1 VDEVVTD
8 LIFRE
13 LEFELCLDMSDFNRS
28 SHDFTRFIKKLKD
41 SPTTDFK
48 FQNTLFYLTLPDFNT
63 FSKACHSGVREFFC
77 WLKDDKKVNIIKD
90 LKMPDSATSPMSEEL
105 VQEVIVDQ
113 FEIEKFD
120 WRKLDISLDI
130 LTAPKSKIRDT
141 VKELTLYSS
150 GNWSVLYHWA
160 SEEGLVTLGGEK
172 GVYAR
177 SPQLSE
183 LG

>member
-1 VDEVVTD
+1 
-8 LIFRE
+8 
-13 LEFELCLDMSDFNRS
+13 
-28 SHDFTRFIKKLKD
+28 
-41 SPTTDFK
+41 
-48 FQNTLFYLTLPDFNT
+48 
-63 FSKACHSGVREFFC
+63 
-77 WLKDDKKVNIIKD
+77 
-90 LKMPDSATSPMSEEL
+90 MPDSATSPMSEEL